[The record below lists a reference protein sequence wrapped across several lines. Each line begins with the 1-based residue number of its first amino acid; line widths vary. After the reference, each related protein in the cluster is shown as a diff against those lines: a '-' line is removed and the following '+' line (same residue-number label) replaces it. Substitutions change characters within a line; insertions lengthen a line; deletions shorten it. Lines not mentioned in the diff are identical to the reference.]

1 MVNLQLLKFNT
12 SLTKRE
18 VLVSILG
25 SVNRMQCRQWL
36 NRVVG
41 SNTRYT
47 LRSNTTRTITIDLTN
62 IWSLA
67 QTIRIL

>member
-1 MVNLQLLKFNT
+1 MNLQLLKFNT

-47 LRSNTTRTITIDLTN
+47 LRSNPTRAITIDLTN